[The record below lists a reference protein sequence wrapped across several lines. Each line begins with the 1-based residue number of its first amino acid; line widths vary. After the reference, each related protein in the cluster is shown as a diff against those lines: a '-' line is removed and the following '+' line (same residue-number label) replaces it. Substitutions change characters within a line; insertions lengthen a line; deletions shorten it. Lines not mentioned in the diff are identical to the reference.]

1 MLTALIATL
10 FTATAFLA
18 MAAIGA
24 SWRNYGAAALALREQ
39 LQACKTT
46 REFRFTLI
54 TTEVRHSG
62 ATIYRPDF
70 RPEARG
76 LPFQPGLRAAA

>member
-10 FTATAFLA
+10 F
-18 MAAIGA
+18 AAAACFALVAIA
-24 SWRNYGAAALALREQ
+24 DSWRSHGGAALALRQQ
-39 LQACKTT
+39 LRDCATQ
-46 REFRFTLI
+46 RECRFTLI

-62 ATIYRPDF
+62 ATVYRPDF
-70 RPEARG
+70 RPQARG